1 MAEFATEFPYITL
14 DLELQCGVGMI
25 MLTIF
30 MLLAIRWLARKTKPN
45 KRQKDYVLVAIY
57 MSLNAGFIGVIFL
70 LHYIFS
76 TVFSG

>member
-1 MAEFATEFPYITL
+1 MAEFTYEMLPR
-14 DLELQCGVGMI
+14 ELQFGVSM
-25 MLTIF
+25 MVFAIF
-30 MLLAIRWLARKTKPN
+30 MLLTIRWLAKRHKPN
-45 KRQKDYVLVAIY
+45 ERQKDYALVAIY

>member
-1 MAEFATEFPYITL
+1 MAEFTYEMLPR
-14 DLELQCGVGMI
+14 ELQFGVSM
-25 MLTIF
+25 MVFAIF
-30 MLLAIRWLARKTKPN
+30 MLLTIRWLAKRHKPN
-45 KRQKDYVLVAIY
+45 ERQNDYALVAIY

>member
-1 MAEFATEFPYITL
+1 MAEFTYEMLPR
-14 DLELQCGVGMI
+14 ELQFGVSM
-25 MLTIF
+25 MVFAIF
-30 MLLAIRWLARKTKPN
+30 MLLTIRWSAKRHKPN
-45 KRQKDYVLVAIY
+45 ERQKDYALVAIY